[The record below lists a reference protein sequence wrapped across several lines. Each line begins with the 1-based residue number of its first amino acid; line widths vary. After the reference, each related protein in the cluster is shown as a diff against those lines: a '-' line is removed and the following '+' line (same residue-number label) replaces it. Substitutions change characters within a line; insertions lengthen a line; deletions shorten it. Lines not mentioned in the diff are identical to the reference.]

1 MNAIL
6 RFLTLFT
13 LSAMIASTWGASV
26 CLAQQADLLRARELL
41 NSGRGGDA
49 YALLQPHEFD
59 FAGNVEF
66 DYLLGV
72 SALEAGRADRATLAL
87 ERVLSA
93 NPDFAGARLDIARA
107 YFVLGDLVRARTEF
121 ETVAKQNPPPAARAT
136 IDRYL
141 EVIVKRE
148 QEQTQRTRVTG
159 YLEGALGRDSN
170 VNNSTAQSLIYVP
183 LFDVSFRLSSTS
195 VKTADNYGAVGGG
208 ALLTHQID
216 GPFSLVA
223 GADARVRANARVDAF
238 DNSTYDAR
246 GGVQYANGA
255 DLLRVLGNYGRYY
268 LDHTYN
274 RDTTGVSAEYQRRV
288 SLKDQLTAYASH
300 SRTRYPSPL
309 LKSNNVDF
317 NLIGGGVLRTV
328 GERAGAQIGG
338 TLFAGRE
345 KDTDERIDGA
355 RRIHGLRASAQ
366 SMLAPSVDAFL
377 SAGFQVSDYRKLN
390 IVFSETRRDRL
401 YDIGAGVSWR
411 FARDWSL
418 RPVVTFLRN
427 DSNISVND
435 YDRYDLSLTLR
446 RDF

>member
-1 MNAIL
+1 MNGTSTLLKLI
-6 RFLTLFT
+6 TLFAMVA
-13 LSAMIASTWGASV
+13 LPWSAATCFG
-26 CLAQQADLLRARELL
+26 QQAEMDRARELL
-41 NSGRGGDA
+41 SAGRAADA
-49 YALLQPHEFD
+49 YAILRAREFD

-66 DYLLGV
+66 DYLLGI

-87 ERVLSA
+87 ERVLVS

-107 YFVLGDLVRARTEF
+107 YFALGDLVRARAEF
-121 ETVAKQNPPPAARAT
+121 ETVARQNPPPAARAT
-136 IDRYL
+136 VERYL
-141 EVIVKRE
+141 EAIVKRE
-148 QEQTQRTRVTG
+148 QDQTQITRVTG

-170 VNNSTAQSLIYVP
+170 VNNSTAQSLVYVP

-223 GADARVRANARVDAF
+223 GVDARVRANARVDAF
-238 DNSTYDAR
+238 DNSSYDTR
-246 GGVQYANGA
+246 GGVQYASGA

-274 RDTTGVSAEYQRRV
+274 RDTTGLSAEYQRRV
-288 SLKDQLTAYASH
+288 SLKDQLNAYALH

-317 NLIGGGVLRTV
+317 NLIGAGYLRTV
-328 GERAGAQIGG
+328 GEKAGVQIGG

-355 RRIHGLRASAQ
+355 RRIHGLRANAQ
-366 SMLAPSVDAFL
+366 AMLAPSVDAFL
-377 SAGFQVSDYRKLN
+377 AAGFQSSDYRRLN
-390 IVFSETRRDRL
+390 IVFSEARRDRQ

-435 YDRYDLSLTLR
+435 YDRYDVSLTLR